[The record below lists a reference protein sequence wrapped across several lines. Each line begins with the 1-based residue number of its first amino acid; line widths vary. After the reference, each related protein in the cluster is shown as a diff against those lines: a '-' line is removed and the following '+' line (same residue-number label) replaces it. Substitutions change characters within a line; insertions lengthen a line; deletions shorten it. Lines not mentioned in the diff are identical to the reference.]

1 MPRIS
6 IPWREMFVLCLLA
19 AGLAYGSNLLR
30 PDPLPLWT
38 DYFQKKIA
46 DTRALGLGT
55 VSIAEAAR
63 LYDTKGYLFIDAREP
78 GEFAAGHL
86 PGARNIPFETVY
98 SGLDSVLD
106 YIPKRQALVVYC
118 SNAACSKS
126 RDLGEQ
132 LKVLGYSGILI
143 MSEGYDAWAARGL
156 PTEAK

>member
-1 MPRIS
+1 MRRLS
-6 IPWREMFVLCLLA
+6 IPWLEMFALCLLA
-19 AGLAYGSNLLR
+19 AGLAYAGNLLR
-30 PDPLPLWT
+30 PEPLPLWA

-55 VSIAEAAR
+55 VSIVEAKR
-63 LYDTKGYLFIDAREP
+63 LFDAKGYLFIDAREP
-78 GEFAAGHL
+78 DEFAAGHL
-86 PGARNIPFETVY
+86 PGARNIPEAMVY

-132 LKVLGYSGILI
+132 LKFLGYSGILV
-143 MSEGYDAWAARGL
+143 MSEGYDAWAAAGL